1 MSQIVYRIDRE
12 DRLVHVNEA
21 WTTYANANA
30 DGADVTPT
38 RLLGRRLWESIAD
51 QTTEEIYRRIV
62 TTVRSG
68 KLVRFHYRCDAP
80 AYRRLFEMRVE
91 LGSSDEVVF
100 TSSLVDEQQRDTI
113 TVLEHGRPRG
123 ETMIRIC
130 SWCQRL
136 GTADGAWVAL
146 EKGLETEGLLAAE
159 RLPQITHVI
168 CKECSAR
175 MHQMLDCVGVAVNPT
190 PVVEMTAGLDERSEL
205 N

>member
-12 DRLVHVNEA
+12 DRLVHVNDA
-21 WTTYANANA
+21 WMRYAKANA

-51 QTTEEIYRRIV
+51 QTTEEIYRRLV
-62 TTVRSG
+62 ATARSG
-68 KLVRFHYRCDAP
+68 KVVRFHYRCDAP
-80 AYRRLFEMRVE
+80 AYRRLFEMKVE
-91 LGSSDEVVF
+91 LGSSEEVVF
-100 TSSLVDEQQRDTI
+100 TSSLVDEQQREAI

-123 ETMIRIC
+123 EELIRIC

-136 GTADGAWVAL
+136 GTSEGAWIAL
-146 EKGLETEGLLAAE
+146 ENAVETQGLLTAE

-175 MHQMLDCVGVAVNPT
+175 MHQMLDCIDGAPNSIAAIGL
-190 PVVEMTAGLDERSEL
+190 TASRSG
-205 N
+205 